1 MRMIERREDLC
12 FPLEA
17 REPIRIVRK
26 RVGQDLQRDI
36 TAELRIV
43 GAVDFAHPS
52 AANGPDDFVVS
63 YA

>member
-1 MRMIERREDLC
+1 MIERGKDLC

-36 TAELRIV
+36 TAQLRIM

-52 AANGPDDFVVS
+52 AANRPDNFVVP